1 MIKAKEVS
9 KWSMIVSAVW
19 IGALSLLK
27 GFSTVLFSKPFDLT
41 IKEIIFSGLAL
52 AVAFSPVY
60 LSIVLDK
67 IKDIKVG
74 DITKPGA

>member
-27 GFSTVLFSKPFDLT
+27 GFSPVLLGGDFALS

-67 IKDIKVG
+67 IKDIKTG
-74 DITKPGA
+74 DIIKP